1 MIYARILAPCR
12 GEVNCRGFNLRSAY
26 VIISAMLNDK
36 FPEKLIS
43 ALGTATLAAVFAL
56 WCAGSSYGAAGYAA
70 AVISALL
77 MLALCLRFVPEWCA
91 FWREK
96 GEDRLGT
103 ADGTVCARIFAL
115 IIIWD
120 VFILIL
126 GFVLRKILGYD
137 ETVGGYVRFWLC
149 TDSQHYM
156 DIARDWYLSDGEWD
170 RLVQLVFLPGYPVV
184 VRLFSYLTGDYLAA
198 GLFVSALCFAGS
210 GVMLYKLMCLDME
223 SAAALRAVKFFAL
236 CPAAFFFAAPMSE
249 SLFVLCTVSCLYLVR
264 TGRIRTG
271 GLLGA
276 YAAFTR
282 SPGLILVVPILF
294 ELVRSRAKAREY
306 LALFMVPLGFAAYCM
321 INYSV
326 SGDAFKFME
335 YQSIHWHQRLGW
347 FFGTAAYQLQYFLS
361 SLNTGEAAMG
371 LTLFLPNLICC
382 LAGLVILALSAGKLR
397 PSYAAYGLLYY
408 GVTVGCTWLL
418 SGPRYLAVCFP
429 IAAGLCALVKGR
441 LPRRI
446 LALLSLIMMLM
457 YMWAYVLGYSV
468 Y

>member
-12 GEVNCRGFNLRSAY
+12 GEVNCRGFNLRRGY
-26 VIISAMLNDK
+26 VIINVMLNDK

-184 VRLFSYLTGDYLAA
+184 VRLFSYLTGDCLAA

-294 ELVRSRAKAREY
+294 ELVRSRAKPREY
-306 LALFMVPLGFAAYCM
+306 LALFMVPLGFAAYCV
-321 INYSV
+321 INCSV

-335 YQSIHWHQRLGW
+335 YQSIHWNQRLGW
-347 FFGTAAYQLQYFLS
+347 FFGTAAYQTENAVS
-361 SLNTGEAAMG
+361 AAGRPALFWG
-371 LTLFLPNLICC
+371 LWLPNL
-382 LAGLVILALSAGKLR
+382 LAQLLSLAAMIFAAKR
-397 PSYAAYGLLYY
+397 MRASYTAYFIAYFV
-408 GVTVGCTWLL
+408 VTMGATWLL
-418 SGPRYLAVCFP
+418 SAPRYLAAMLSLP
-429 IAAGLCALVKGR
+429 AAMSALAENARTERV
-441 LPRRI
+441 LV
-446 LALLSLIMMLM
+446 LLSALLFF
-457 YMWAYVLGYSV
+457 AYFIFFLLRWQVW
-468 Y
+468 

>member
-1 MIYARILAPCR
+1 MIYAIILAPCR
-12 GEVNCRGFNLRSAY
+12 GEVNCRGFNLRRGY
-26 VIISAMLNDK
+26 VIINVMLNDK

-120 VFILIL
+120 VVILIL

-184 VRLFSYLTGDYLAA
+184 VRLFSYLTGDCLAA

-294 ELVRSRAKAREY
+294 ELVRSRAKPREY

-335 YQSIHWHQRLGW
+335 YQSIHWNQRLGW
-347 FFGTAAYQLQYFLS
+347 FFGTAAYQTENAVS
-361 SLNTGEAAMG
+361 AAGRPALFWG
-371 LTLFLPNLICC
+371 LWLPNL
-382 LAGLVILALSAGKLR
+382 LAQLLSLAAMIFAAKR
-397 PSYAAYGLLYY
+397 IRASYTAYFIAYFV
-408 GVTVGCTWLL
+408 VTMGATWLL
-418 SGPRYLAVCFP
+418 SAPRYLAAMLSLP
-429 IAAGLCALVKGR
+429 AAMSALAENARTERV
-441 LPRRI
+441 LI
-446 LALLSLIMMLM
+446 LLSALLFF
-457 YMWAYVLGYSV
+457 AYFIFFLLRWQVW
-468 Y
+468 

>member
-12 GEVNCRGFNLRSAY
+12 GEVNCRGFNLHRGY
-26 VIISAMLNDK
+26 VIINVMLNDK

-56 WCAGSSYGAAGYAA
+56 WCAGSSYGSAGYAA

-120 VFILIL
+120 VVILIL

-184 VRLFSYLTGDYLAA
+184 VRLFSYLTGDCLAA

-294 ELVRSRAKAREY
+294 ELVRSRAKPREY

-335 YQSIHWHQRLGW
+335 YQSIHWNQRLGW
-347 FFGTAAYQLQYFLS
+347 FFGTAAYQTENAVS
-361 SLNTGEAAMG
+361 AAGRPALFWG
-371 LTLFLPNLICC
+371 LWLPNL
-382 LAGLVILALSAGKLR
+382 LAQLLSLAAMIFAAKR
-397 PSYAAYGLLYY
+397 IRASYTAYFIAYFV
-408 GVTVGCTWLL
+408 VTMGATWLL
-418 SGPRYLAVCFP
+418 SAPRYLAAMLSLP
-429 IAAGLCALVKGR
+429 AAMSALAENARTERV
-441 LPRRI
+441 LI
-446 LALLSLIMMLM
+446 LLSALLFF
-457 YMWAYVLGYSV
+457 AYFIFFLLRWQVW
-468 Y
+468 

>member
-12 GEVNCRGFNLRSAY
+12 GEVNCRGFNLRRGY
-26 VIISAMLNDK
+26 VIINVMLNDK

-96 GEDRLGT
+96 GEDRLGM

-120 VFILIL
+120 VVILIL

-184 VRLFSYLTGDYLAA
+184 VRLFSYLTGDCLAA

-236 CPAAFFFAAPMSE
+236 CPAAFFFVAPMSE

-294 ELVRSRAKAREY
+294 ELVRSRAKPREY
-306 LALFMVPLGFAAYCM
+306 LALFMVPLGFAAYCV
-321 INYSV
+321 INCSV

-347 FFGTAAYQLQYFLS
+347 FFGTAAYQTENAVS
-361 SLNTGEAAMG
+361 AAGRPALFWG
-371 LTLFLPNLICC
+371 LWLPNL
-382 LAGLVILALSAGKLR
+382 LAQLLSLAAMIFAAKR
-397 PSYAAYGLLYY
+397 IRASYTAYFIAYFV
-408 GVTVGCTWLL
+408 VTMGATWLL
-418 SGPRYLAVCFP
+418 SAPRYLAAMLSLP
-429 IAAGLCALVKGR
+429 AAMSALAENARTERV
-441 LPRRI
+441 LI
-446 LALLSLIMMLM
+446 LLSALLFF
-457 YMWAYVLGYSV
+457 AYFIFFLLRWQVW
-468 Y
+468 

>member
-120 VFILIL
+120 VVILIL

-184 VRLFSYLTGDYLAA
+184 VRLFSYLTGDCLAA

-294 ELVRSRAKAREY
+294 ELVRSRAKPREY

-321 INYSV
+321 INCSV

-335 YQSIHWHQRLGW
+335 YQSIHWNQRLGW
-347 FFGTAAYQLQYFLS
+347 FFGTAAYQTENAVS
-361 SLNTGEAAMG
+361 AAGRPALFWG
-371 LTLFLPNLICC
+371 LWLPNL
-382 LAGLVILALSAGKLR
+382 LAQLLSLAAMIFAAKR
-397 PSYAAYGLLYY
+397 IRASYTAYFIAYFV
-408 GVTVGCTWLL
+408 VTMGATWLL
-418 SGPRYLAVCFP
+418 SAPRYLAAMLSLP
-429 IAAGLCALVKGR
+429 AAMSALAENARTERV
-441 LPRRI
+441 LI
-446 LALLSLIMMLM
+446 LLSVLM
-457 YMWAYVLGYSV
+457 FFAYFIFFLLRWQVW
-468 Y
+468 

>member
-1 MIYARILAPCR
+1 
-12 GEVNCRGFNLRSAY
+12 
-26 VIISAMLNDK
+26 MLNDK
-36 FPEKLIS
+36 LPEKLIS
-43 ALGTATLAAVFAL
+43 ALGTAALCAVFAL
-56 WCAGSSYGAAGYAA
+56 WCAVSNYGAAGYTA
-70 AVISALL
+70 AVLSALL
-77 MLALCLRFVPEWCA
+77 MLALCLLFVPRWCA
-91 FWREK
+91 FWRKSEPETLGK
-96 GEDRLGT
+96 ADSGE
-103 ADGTVCARIFAL
+103 CARIFAL
-115 IIIWD
+115 IMIWD
-120 VFILIL
+120 AAILVL
-126 GFVLRKILGYD
+126 GFVLRKLLGYD
-137 ETVGGYVRFWLC
+137 ESAGEYVRFWLC

-184 VRLFSYLTGDYLAA
+184 VRLFSYLTGDCLAA

-271 GLLGA
+271 GLLVA

-294 ELVRSRAKAREY
+294 ELVRSRAKPREY

-335 YQSIHWHQRLGW
+335 YQSIHWNQRLGW
-347 FFGTAAYQLQYFLS
+347 FFGTAAYQTENAVS
-361 SLNTGEAAMG
+361 AAGRPALFWG
-371 LTLFLPNLICC
+371 LWLPNL
-382 LAGLVILALSAGKLR
+382 LAQLLSLAAMIFAAKR
-397 PSYAAYGLLYY
+397 IRASYTAYFIAYFV
-408 GVTVGCTWLL
+408 VTMGATWLL
-418 SGPRYLAVCFP
+418 SAPRYLAAMLSLP
-429 IAAGLCALVKGR
+429 AAMSALAENARTERV
-441 LPRRI
+441 LI
-446 LALLSLIMMLM
+446 LLSALLFF
-457 YMWAYVLGYSV
+457 AYFIFFLLRWQVW
-468 Y
+468 

>member
-12 GEVNCRGFNLRSAY
+12 GEVNCRGFNLRRGY
-26 VIISAMLNDK
+26 VIIKVMLNDK

-120 VFILIL
+120 VVILIL

-184 VRLFSYLTGDYLAA
+184 VRLFSYLTGDCLAA

-294 ELVRSRAKAREY
+294 ELVRSRAKPREY

-335 YQSIHWHQRLGW
+335 YQSIHWNQRLGW
-347 FFGTAAYQLQYFLS
+347 FFGTAAYQTENAVS
-361 SLNTGEAAMG
+361 AAGRPALFWG
-371 LTLFLPNLICC
+371 LWLPNL
-382 LAGLVILALSAGKLR
+382 LAQLLSLAAMIFAAKRIRASYTAYFIAYFVVTMGATGLLSA
-397 PSYAAYGLLYY
+397 
-408 GVTVGCTWLL
+408 
-418 SGPRYLAVCFP
+418 PRYLAAMLSLP
-429 IAAGLCALVKGR
+429 AAMSALAENARTERV
-441 LPRRI
+441 LI
-446 LALLSLIMMLM
+446 LLSALLFF
-457 YMWAYVLGYSV
+457 AYFIFFLLRWQVW
-468 Y
+468 

>member
-12 GEVNCRGFNLRSAY
+12 GEVNCRGFNLRRGY
-26 VIISAMLNDK
+26 VIIKVMLNDK

-120 VFILIL
+120 VVILIL

-184 VRLFSYLTGDYLAA
+184 VRLFSYLTGDCLAA

-294 ELVRSRAKAREY
+294 ELVRSRAKPREY

-335 YQSIHWHQRLGW
+335 YQSIHWNQRLGW
-347 FFGTAAYQLQYFLS
+347 FSAPLRIRRKTLYRRQAAQRFS
-361 SLNTGEAAMG
+361 GD
-371 LTLFLPNLICC
+371 C
-382 LAGLVILALSAGKLR
+382 
-397 PSYAAYGLLYY
+397 
-408 GVTVGCTWLL
+408 GCRTFWR
-418 SGPRYLAVCFP
+418 SFCRSQ
-429 IAAGLCALVKGR
+429 R
-441 LPRRI
+441 
-446 LALLSLIMMLM
+446 
-457 YMWAYVLGYSV
+457 
-468 Y
+468 

>member
-43 ALGTATLAAVFAL
+43 ALGTATLAAVFAH

-120 VFILIL
+120 VVILIL

-156 DIARDWYLSDGEWD
+156 DIARDWYLSDGKWD

-184 VRLFSYLTGDYLAA
+184 VRLFSYLTGDCLAA

-210 GVMLYKLMCLDME
+210 GVMLYKLMRLDME

-249 SLFVLCTVSCLYLVR
+249 SLFVLCTMSCLYLVR

-294 ELVRSRAKAREY
+294 ELVRSRAKPREY

-335 YQSIHWHQRLGW
+335 YQSIHWNQRLGW
-347 FFGTAAYQLQYFLS
+347 FFGTAAYQTENAVS
-361 SLNTGEAAMG
+361 AASNSTALFWG
-371 LTLFLPNLICC
+371 LWLPNL
-382 LAGLVILALSAGKLR
+382 LAQLLSLAAMIFAAKR
-397 PSYAAYGLLYY
+397 IRASYTAYFIAYFV
-408 GVTVGCTWLL
+408 VTMGATWLL
-418 SGPRYLAVCFP
+418 SAPRYLAAMLSLP
-429 IAAGLCALVKGR
+429 AAMSALAENARTERV
-441 LPRRI
+441 LI
-446 LALLSLIMMLM
+446 LLSVLM
-457 YMWAYVLGYSV
+457 FFV
-468 Y
+468 YFIFFLLRWQVW